1 MKSLSR
7 LIITISIVVF
17 IQYANAASYQSHSSI
32 RQAVE
37 SYLLEEL
44 TDNGNE
50 VAVKMGKLDPRLRLK
65 QCGGPIHVS
74 LPGNS
79 RRIGAVTVKVTCD
92 VGASW
97 AIYVQSEVEQFGQVM
112 IAAKTLRR
120 KDIISRGDIAQKRV
134 SLGGIRGGY
143 ITKFEEILGWEVKRN
158 IPVGAI
164 IGANAVRRQLL
175 VKRGELV
182 VIIAKNAKFEVKMSG
197 VAKSSGAKG
206 DTVQVTNQSSKKVVE
221 GVVIAPGV
229 VQVPM

>member
-134 SLGGIRGGY
+134 SLGGIRGGVY
-143 ITKFEEILGWEVKRN
+143 Y
-158 IPVGAI
+158 
-164 IGANAVRRQLL
+164 
-175 VKRGELV
+175 
-182 VIIAKNAKFEVKMSG
+182 
-197 VAKSSGAKG
+197 
-206 DTVQVTNQSSKKVVE
+206 KV
-221 GVVIAPGV
+221 
-229 VQVPM
+229 